1 MQNGSYVSFS
11 LNTANKEQ
19 TILSFFDPWQI
30 EGNMT
35 VNIGFANSSREDY
48 YILMDVGAYGTM
60 PENWNETNILV
71 KGANYNQLVWQD
83 GYLYLNYSGGEIPH
97 IQPYIWQG
105 SESQVWDATTQNW
118 QHEDNAVVYKDNV
131 MVEFRGAKAGEVV
144 LNGNH
149 AARSVLV
156 NSNEDY
162 TFTGEG
168 KLTGITRLT
177 KQGEGALT
185 ISTANDYSGG
195 TRLEGG
201 TLVAGNAA
209 SLGSADLELV
219 KGTLDLNGNT
229 IGNTIYVSEDAEVT
243 AKNGITTGELVFG
256 KVKSYTADNF
266 RAFSDSMVMTGDGN
280 FSVADFIH
288 LRVTENRGESYTGG
302 YIGTSSIRIS
312 SMEKVTFEDSEVT
325 LSNVDVYGGLIYAEG
340 DINLLDNQ
348 EINVINNVVSS
359 TGYLYGGMIKAA
371 ELTISGKGN
380 VRFDNNEIGAT
391 YDLSGGVINA
401 WKLTVTG
408 HERFSLSDNEI
419 ITTSS
424 YRSLNGG
431 GINSSHACFYD
442 NDIVD
447 MSGNRT
453 IHSGNSY
460 GGALYASSIVEI
472 CNNSIVRLCDNT
484 IESTEKNAL
493 GGALIQYSSGE
504 VSIAGNGVVSITG
517 NKAIAANEVKGGAI
531 YGNGSVQI
539 ANNDSVLL
547 RGNYEQTGSD
557 YRLRSIY
564 AGGNLELTAK
574 TGQNISVYDSVYAV
588 GNLTLNANK
597 AGGEILLSG
606 VHTEADL
613 LTAKNGVAGTVQEI
627 TNSRTN
633 TVVGTTTLGGG
644 TLSLEH
650 GAILQTGGF
659 TATAGSDAMVR
670 LDNAVLNSSGYDV
683 NFGSG
688 TILSVGGTNT
698 LTAANLNTGSG
709 SILNIDVRDK
719 NSNLT
724 ALALNG
730 NLNLDALEFSVQN
743 ADVLAAGKY
752 KLISLGSD
760 SHFDVGSW
768 ETVVNSVSGV
778 DADNLSWEN
787 GTLYYT
793 SKNTWVISKTQ
804 DAVILEAPEAGSDI
818 VIGNGVEV
826 ELGVCLQGHMGCDNP
841 KHGGRPGNPGQG
853 HDHLKPGNN
862 GNNGNGNGNGN
873 GNNGNGNGNKKDHG
887 HGSIVIVE
895 GSAYIKNRGDFEGLL
910 EFRGTQEEER
920 HFYTENDLGVEYIT
934 VFTDVD
940 AESHMHIAEGK
951 TVSAEGIVGDGKLEM
966 HGAGRMVLNGHD
978 ADESS
983 TLYYGTLGVNEGAVR
998 VENDSQAYVAHTEVR
1013 GAETNAGMEVG
1024 RGATMTGESLS
1035 VSGENATLHND
1046 GSIAMT
1052 EGISVDGGTVKGSGT
1067 FSGLTLNGGTLVIGN
1082 SPGLQSYTEDL
1093 VLGSGDAIFSVGG
1106 FEMATATTSGWG
1118 EAVYSSVAMGGNTLT
1133 IGEGVT
1139 ITLAFGGSALED
1151 ILLSTSETPLT
1162 FTLTLATNVDALD
1175 VADLNSLVGM
1185 TEFRI
1190 TDELEGL
1197 TYLTRELAGLSL
1209 DEYVSDVHYSFADGA
1224 LMLSGSVAVN
1234 GNITIPEP
1242 TTATLSL
1249 LALTMLASR
1258 RRRRYGAAEPQ
1269 RKSA

>member
-1 MQNGSYVSFS
+1 
-11 LNTANKEQ
+11 
-19 TILSFFDPWQI
+19 
-30 EGNMT
+30 
-35 VNIGFANSSREDY
+35 
-48 YILMDVGAYGTM
+48 
-60 PENWNETNILV
+60 
-71 KGANYNQLVWQD
+71 
-83 GYLYLNYSGGEIPH
+83 
-97 IQPYIWQG
+97 
-105 SESQVWDATTQNW
+105 
-118 QHEDNAVVYKDNV
+118 
-131 MVEFRGAKAGEVV
+131 
-144 LNGNH
+144 
-149 AARSVLV
+149 
-156 NSNEDY
+156 
-162 TFTGEG
+162 
-168 KLTGITRLT
+168 
-177 KQGEGALT
+177 
-185 ISTANDYSGG
+185 
-195 TRLEGG
+195 
-201 TLVAGNAA
+201 
-209 SLGSADLELV
+209 
-219 KGTLDLNGNT
+219 
-229 IGNTIYVSEDAEVT
+229 
-243 AKNGITTGELVFG
+243 
-256 KVKSYTADNF
+256 
-266 RAFSDSMVMTGDGN
+266 
-280 FSVADFIH
+280 
-288 LRVTENRGESYTGG
+288 
-302 YIGTSSIRIS
+302 
-312 SMEKVTFEDSEVT
+312 
-325 LSNVDVYGGLIYAEG
+325 
-340 DINLLDNQ
+340 
-348 EINVINNVVSS
+348 
-359 TGYLYGGMIKAA
+359 
-371 ELTISGKGN
+371 
-380 VRFDNNEIGAT
+380 
-391 YDLSGGVINA
+391 
-401 WKLTVTG
+401 
-408 HERFSLSDNEI
+408 
-419 ITTSS
+419 
-424 YRSLNGG
+424 
-431 GINSSHACFYD
+431 
-442 NDIVD
+442 
-447 MSGNRT
+447 
-453 IHSGNSY
+453 
-460 GGALYASSIVEI
+460 
-472 CNNSIVRLCDNT
+472 
-484 IESTEKNAL
+484 
-493 GGALIQYSSGE
+493 
-504 VSIAGNGVVSITG
+504 
-517 NKAIAANEVKGGAI
+517 
-531 YGNGSVQI
+531 
-539 ANNDSVLL
+539 
-547 RGNYEQTGSD
+547 
-557 YRLRSIY
+557 
-564 AGGNLELTAK
+564 
-574 TGQNISVYDSVYAV
+574 
-588 GNLTLNANK
+588 
-597 AGGEILLSG
+597 
-606 VHTEADL
+606 
-613 LTAKNGVAGTVQEI
+613 
-627 TNSRTN
+627 
-633 TVVGTTTLGGG
+633 
-644 TLSLEH
+644 
-650 GAILQTGGF
+650 
-659 TATAGSDAMVR
+659 MVR
-670 LDNAVLNSSGYDV
+670 MDNAVLNSSGYDV
-683 NFGSG
+683 SFGSG
-688 TILSVGGTNT
+688 TILSVGGSNT
-698 LTAANLNTGSG
+698 LTAANLNMGSG
-709 SILNIDVRDK
+709 SILNIDVRDR

-743 ADVLAAGKY
+743 ADVLAKGKY

-760 SHFDVGSW
+760 AHFDVGSW
-768 ETVVNSVSGV
+768 ETVVNSVTGV
-778 DADNLSWEN
+778 DSDKLSWEN

-793 SKNTWVISKTQ
+793 SENTWVISKTQ

-826 ELGVCLQGHMGCDNP
+826 ELGVCLQGHQGCDNP

-873 GNNGNGNGNKKDHG
+873 NGNGNNKDHG

-951 TVSAEGIVGDGKLEM
+951 TVSAEGIVGDGRLEM

-983 TLYYGTLGVNEGAVR
+983 TLYYGTMGVNEGAVR

-1082 SPGLQSYTEDL
+1082 SPGVQSYTEDL

-1118 EAVYSSVAMGGNTLT
+1118 EAVYSSVAMSGNTLT

-1162 FTLTLATNVDALD
+1162 FTLTLATNVGKLD

-1197 TYLTRELAGLSL
+1197 TYLTRALAGLSL
-1209 DEYVSDVHYSFADGA
+1209 DEYVSGVHYSFADGA
-1224 LMLSGSVAVN
+1224 LMVSGSVAVN